1 MHAKGGALSLLPSTR
16 RNCRSTKLIAAIV
29 FGAPVPQSC
38 EEISGFPVHTGS
50 TFVVC
55 RSVRQSI
62 LILLASWG
70 VPITDITQARSASRK
85 RRSAATDGEI
95 RRKIRWSAK
104 FKRWLES
111 HCTNSNPHVCYHIR
125 TNAPISVGDRF
136 MSKVSPFHSTKPG
149 ARSVYH
155 DNDKCTEGNNIE
167 RQNLA
172 SGTGGRPRCEH
183 CVRLA

>member
-95 RRKIRWSAK
+95 RREIRWSAK

-125 TNAPISVGDRF
+125 QMHP
-136 MSKVSPFHSTKPG
+136 SP
-149 ARSVYH
+149 
-155 DNDKCTEGNNIE
+155 
-167 RQNLA
+167 
-172 SGTGGRPRCEH
+172 SGTDLCRKFHHFIQRSLVREASITTTTSVPRAITSNGRISPPAPEGGR
-183 CVRLA
+183 AANIAAA